1 MSSLIRDWAAS
12 TPEMLSAFG
21 DEALIAA
28 ALAFETALARALAAE
43 GQIPQAAAAAIEG
56 ACATPFA
63 DSESLA
69 REAAHAGTFAIPL
82 VRRIR
87 VRVTETHPE
96 YADAVHRGATSQDV
110 ADTALMLMSREA
122 AKLVDSGLRRLRRAL
137 AGMTRKYAA
146 TPMLGRTLLQGAM
159 PITFGLKTAGW
170 MLGVEEARAR
180 FARERDDALRLQLG
194 GAAGTLAGLGGRG
207 TAIAKRMAAALG
219 LAPAIT
225 PWHSRRDGVAG
236 LGCALALVTCAVGKI
251 ARDVSLLSQGEVGEA
266 REPRVEGRGGSSAMA
281 HKHNPTGCQ
290 IALSAAIRAPGLAG
304 TLLVALPQEHERGVG
319 GWQAEGPVI
328 AELFQLTHG
337 AIGAM
342 VAVIEGLE
350 VFEAA
355 MARNLTAARVGSD
368 TGESEALARRALAAI
383 AAAEAA

>member
-1 MSSLIRDWAAS
+1 MIPL
-12 TPEMLSAFG
+12 
-21 DEALIAA
+21 AA
-28 ALAFETALARALAAE
+28 AEAIAE
-43 GQIPQAAAAAIEG
+43 
-56 ACATPFA
+56 ACASPPA
-63 DSESLA
+63 DAATLA

-87 VRVTETHPE
+87 ARVAASHPE
-96 YADAVHRGATSQDV
+96 FADAVHRGATSQDV

-122 AKLVDSGLRRLRRAL
+122 GEFVDAGLRRLCRAL
-137 AGMTRKYAA
+137 AELTRRYAA
-146 TPMLGRTLLQGAM
+146 TPMLGRTLLQGCAM

-170 MLGVEEARAR
+170 MLGVEEAPHP
-180 FARERDDALRLQLG
+180 FPARERDHALRLQLG

-207 TAIAKRMAAALG
+207 TAISKRMAAALG

-266 REPRVEGRGGSSAMA
+266 REPRVEGRGGSSAMT

-304 TLLVALPQEHERGVG
+304 TLLVALPQEHERGLG

-328 AELFQLTHG
+328 AELFEHAHG
-337 AIGAM
+337 AIDAM
-342 VAVIEGLE
+342 AAVIEGLE

-355 MARNLTAARVGSD
+355 MARNLAAARVGSD
-368 TGESEALARRALAAI
+368 TGEAEALARRALAAI
-383 AAAEAA
+383 VAAEAA